1 MIFRAK
7 DYGAVGDG
15 VTDNTAAL
23 QRAIDACAEQ
33 GGGTVLVESGTFLCY
48 TLFLKTGV
56 RFEVE
61 VNAKILGGPD
71 PMKYPELPVDSF
83 WKPDHCSRLNRRTL
97 FAAVGVENVS
107 LSGRGTI
114 DGQGAAFCWT
124 DDKTYSL
131 LTHWKRRDDTLI
143 PGRMILFVA
152 CRNVTVE
159 NLSLLNSAGWTMW
172 LLDCEI
178 GRINGIRI
186 DCDFRVPNVDGIHFS
201 ACRDFTVSDCVI
213 RSSDD
218 SIILR
223 SHQEQL
229 YHPRPC
235 ERIAVTNC
243 SLKSGSSAVRIGWSN
258 DYLIQNCVF
267 SNLTIRHSFAG
278 ISIQIPRVGEKQ
290 FDPPRGPNT
299 PPPPPILP
307 FTARNLRFEN
317 LVMEVET
324 TPFQITLDPQAVFAE
339 VDSIAIRG
347 VRATCGGW
355 FFIRASA
362 SQKVRNITLEDVELE
377 LREPVRSDIARFSA
391 FHSTPEFDHVENLIL
406 NNLRIRRGL
415 TTKAAE

>member
-1 MIFRAK
+1 M
-7 DYGAVGDG
+7 
-15 VTDNTAAL
+15 
-23 QRAIDACAEQ
+23 
-33 GGGTVLVESGTFLCY
+33 
-48 TLFLKTGV
+48 
-56 RFEVE
+56 
-61 VNAKILGGPD
+61 
-71 PMKYPELPVDSF
+71 
-83 WKPDHCSRLNRRTL
+83 
-97 FAAVGVENVS
+97 
-107 LSGRGTI
+107 
-114 DGQGAAFCWT
+114 
-124 DDKTYSL
+124 
-131 LTHWKRRDDTLI
+131 
-143 PGRMILFVA
+143 
-152 CRNVTVE
+152 
-159 NLSLLNSAGWTMW
+159 
-172 LLDCEI
+172 
-178 GRINGIRI
+178 
-186 DCDFRVPNVDGIHFS
+186 
-201 ACRDFTVSDCVI
+201 
-213 RSSDD
+213 
-218 SIILR
+218 
-223 SHQEQL
+223 
-229 YHPRPC
+229 
-235 ERIAVTNC
+235 
-243 SLKSGSSAVRIGWSN
+243 
-258 DYLIQNCVF
+258 F

-347 VRATCGGW
+347 MRATCGGW